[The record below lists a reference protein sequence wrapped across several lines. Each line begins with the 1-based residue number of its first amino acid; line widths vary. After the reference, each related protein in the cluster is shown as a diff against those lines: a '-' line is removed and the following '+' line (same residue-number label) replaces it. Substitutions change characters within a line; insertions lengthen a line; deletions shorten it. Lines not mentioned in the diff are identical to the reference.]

1 MAELHF
7 QGSFNGGKYNINVGL
22 SLFLWQEDGIHFVY
36 SPSLDLTGYGKSE
49 KEAKD
54 SFQTTLS
61 EFLSYT
67 KNKNTIYDELEHQGW
82 SVNRKKR
89 RIHAPDFEEML
100 EDNEAL
106 KEILNKGG
114 VQKATTNIELSLA

>member
-1 MAELHF
+1 MI
-7 QGSFNGGKYNINVGL
+7 NNIL
-22 SLFLWQEDGIHFVY
+22 SII
-36 SPSLDLTGYGKSE
+36 KRKE
-49 KEAKD
+49 KE
-54 SFQTTLS
+54 S
-61 EFLSYT
+61 ER
-67 KNKNTIYDELEHQGW
+67 
-82 SVNRKKR
+82 NRKKR